1 MKTLTFLFLFYMYY
15 FLFSAFVWCIAPY
28 EFGEIT
34 SYPGTIIVG
43 GILSLGFAGLTLDE
57 LKEKGKL

>member
-1 MKTLTFLFLFYMYY
+1 MKMLTFLLLFYMYY
-15 FLFSAFVWCIAPY
+15 FMISSFIWCISPY

-34 SYPGTIIVG
+34 SYPGTVILG
-43 GILSLGFAGLTLDE
+43 GICSLLFATLTLEE

>member
-1 MKTLTFLFLFYMYY
+1 MKPIVYLLLFYMYY
-15 FLFSAFVWCIAPY
+15 FMIAGFIWFISPY

-34 SYPGTIIVG
+34 SFPPVIV
-43 GILSLGFAGLTLDE
+43 FAGVLSVVFAGYTVLD